1 MIFHDVLVIGGGLA
15 GMRAAVEAAAAG
27 ADVALLSKIHPLRS
41 HSGAAQGGINAALA
55 NNPDSADDTPE
66 RHAYDTIKGSDF
78 IADQQAAITM
88 TSDAPGVIYEME
100 HWGCPFSRMEN
111 GKIAQR
117 PFGGAGYP
125 RTCYGAD
132 RTGLYLLHTLYEQ
145 TVRLKTRY
153 YEEWIVLQ
161 LAIDGDGVCKG
172 VVALN
177 IADGALEMVGANAVI
192 FATGGSGR
200 MYGNTTNALVSTAL
214 GLAIPYWAGI
224 PLKDMEFIQFHPT
237 GLYKSNILMTEGCR
251 GEGGYL
257 VNAEGERFMKRY
269 VSEKVMELAPRDIV
283 SRSIATEIE
292 EGRGFEN
299 AYVHL
304 DLRHLGREKIMERL
318 PGIREICLDFAGL
331 DPIDTPIPINPAV
344 HYTMGGIDC
353 NADGETKSPGFFAAG
368 ECACVSVHGANRLGG
383 NSLLDT
389 IVFGRRTGAAAGKY
403 VKGETKAADAATLE
417 KARVILDERIA
428 SISDPAGTENP
439 YKIKDELQ
447 AAMPKYVGIFRTEK
461 ELQDGFA
468 SVKQLRERF
477 DKVRSSAKTRVF
489 NMDKVWMLEILGNLE
504 VSNIVCAGAIRRTES
519 RGAHFRRDH
528 NKRDDENWLN
538 HTLAKY
544 TPSGPEFSAS
554 EVDLSKYPPE
564 ERIY

>member
-1 MIFHDVLVIGGGLA
+1 MIFHDVVVVGGGLA
-15 GMRAAVEAAAAG
+15 GMRAAIEAAAGG
-27 ADVALLSKIHPLRS
+27 ADVALLSKVHPLRS

-55 NNPDSADDTPE
+55 NNQASADDNPE
-66 RHAYDTIKGSDF
+66 RHAYDTVKGSDF
-78 IADQQAAITM
+78 LADQQAAITM

-132 RTGLYLLHTLYEQ
+132 KTGLYLLHTLYEQ
-145 TVRLKTRY
+145 TIRLNTHY

-161 LAIDGDGVCKG
+161 LAIGDDGVCKG

-177 IADGALEMVGANAVI
+177 IPDGSIELIGANAVI

-214 GLAIPYWAGI
+214 GLAIPYWSGI

-237 GLYKSNILMTEGCR
+237 GLYGSNILMTEGCR

-331 DPIDTPIPINPAV
+331 DPIDTPIPINPSC

-353 NADGETKSPGFFAAG
+353 NADGETKAPGFYAAG
-368 ECACVSVHGANRLGG
+368 EAACVSVHGANRLGG
-383 NSLLDT
+383 NSLLET
-389 IVFGRRTGAAAGKY
+389 IVFGRRAGAAAANY
-403 VKGETKAADAATLE
+403 VKGKTKAADNVTLSRAKAA
-417 KARVILDERIA
+417 LDERMA
-428 SISDPAGTENP
+428 VMSDPSGTENP

-447 AAMPKYVGIFRTEK
+447 AAMPKFVGIFRTEK
-461 ELQDGFA
+461 DLNEGLQII
-468 SVKQLRERF
+468 KRLRESF
-477 DKVRSSAKTRVF
+477 NKVRPPAKTRVF
-489 NMDKVWMLEILGNLE
+489 NMDKVWMMEILGNLE
-504 VSNIVCAGAIRRTES
+504 VSQVVCAGAIRRTES
-519 RGAHFRRDH
+519 RGAHFRRDFAT
-528 NKRDDENWLN
+528 RDDSRWLN
-538 HTLAKY
+538 HTLAAY
-544 TPSGPEFSAS
+544 SPSGPEFSAS

-564 ERIY
+564 ERKY

>member
-1 MIFHDVLVIGGGLA
+1 MIFHDVVVVGGGLA
-15 GMRAAVEAAAAG
+15 GMRAAVEAAGNRAN
-27 ADVALLSKIHPLRS
+27 VALLTKIHALRS

-66 RHAYDTIKGSDF
+66 RHAYDTVKGSDF
-78 IADQQAAITM
+78 LADQQAAIHM
-88 TSDAPGVIYEME
+88 ASDAPRVIYEME

-111 GKIAQR
+111 GKISQR

-145 TVRLKTRY
+145 TVRLNIRY
-153 YEEWIVLQ
+153 YEEWMVLQ
-161 LAIDGDGVCKG
+161 LAIDDSGVCKG

-177 IADGALEMVGANAVI
+177 IPDGRIEMIGANAVI

-200 MYGNTTNALVSTAL
+200 MYGNTTNAHVSTAL

-237 GLYKSNILMTEGCR
+237 GLFKSNILMTEGCR

-257 VNAEGERFMKRY
+257 VNSEGERFMKRY

-292 EGRGFEN
+292 EGRGFEGD
-299 AYVHL
+299 YVYL
-304 DLRHLGREKIMERL
+304 DLRHLGKEKIMERL
-318 PGIREICLDFAGL
+318 PGIRDICLDFAGI
-331 DPIDTPIPINPAV
+331 DPIDSPIPINPAV

-353 NADGETKSPGFFAAG
+353 NADGETRSPGFYAAG

-383 NSLLDT
+383 NSLLET
-389 IVFGRRTGAAAGKY
+389 IVFGRRAGAAAASHVRNLG
-403 VKGETKAADAATLE
+403 AAVDDATLKKAKE
-417 KARVILDERIA
+417 KLDERVA
-428 SISDPAGTENP
+428 GFSKPGGTENP

-447 AAMPKYVGIFRTEK
+447 ATMPDKVGIFRTVN
-461 ELQDGFA
+461 ELDDGLKVIQELKSRFREIRPMA
-468 SVKQLRERF
+468 ST
-477 DKVRSSAKTRVF
+477 RSF
-489 NMDKVWMLEILGNLE
+489 NMDRVWIMEMAGNLDVAE
-504 VSNIVCAGAIRRTES
+504 TVCAGAIRRTES
-519 RGAHFRRDH
+519 RGAHFRRDFD
-528 NKRDDENWLN
+528 KRNDDQWLH
-538 HTLAKY
+538 HTLAAF
-544 TPSGPEFSAS
+544 TPSGPEFSTS

-564 ERIY
+564 ERKY